1 MKVSWWSHPS
11 PFSCLLR
18 LWVNHEF
25 GGVWF
30 EGKNIPVGHLWQADS
45 FPRLHSFDE
54 LFYSKS
60 QSRDSFCLV
69 TAKTCHWKWGVLS
82 QTVFALFYRFTM
94 APSKGF
100 RMPPFN
106 HVHVLSETVRSRV
119 LTNIRITDKAWNEF
133 SVKRRKSV
141 ENGLKPILTFEEF
154 QIFNINIQMYPVW
167 RNTSNVNSSQFHDW
181 NKLKFD
187 EKPASGHIQKDTEVL
202 WEILYSPLLIKPA
215 HLLFTQLVALTLSRS
230 IRQML
235 VIFSGTLYCIE
246 IQENKKEVVFLCS
259 RPPKKWNKEV
269 SRCSRATTAKIY
281 VQKSVMNVQ
290 SCFITKYKVT
300 YWHPICFFVTY
311 LFVRPFTLHAT
322 K

>member
-1 MKVSWWSHPS
+1 
-11 PFSCLLR
+11 
-18 LWVNHEF
+18 
-25 GGVWF
+25 
-30 EGKNIPVGHLWQADS
+30 
-45 FPRLHSFDE
+45 
-54 LFYSKS
+54 
-60 QSRDSFCLV
+60 
-69 TAKTCHWKWGVLS
+69 
-82 QTVFALFYRFTM
+82 M

-202 WEILYSPLLIKPA
+202 WEILYSPLLMKPA
-215 HLLFTQLVALTLSRS
+215 HLLFSQLVALIPSRS

-235 VIFSGTLYCIE
+235 VIFSGGEFLNTVLYRNSRK
-246 IQENKKEVVFLCS
+246 QEESRS
-259 RPPKKWNKEV
+259 RPPKKWL
-269 SRCSRATTAKIY
+269 RRSRATTAKKY
-281 VQKSVMNVQ
+281 VQKSVMYVQ
-290 SCFITKYKVT
+290 SCCITKYK
-300 YWHPICFFVTY
+300 HIDL
-311 LFVRPFTLHAT
+311 LFVSLQSIYS
-322 K
+322 